1 MSLVIIGEDFQKEV
15 DKIKTMDQL
24 SYMIETYQ
32 NLVFSVCLKMTN
44 DYFIAEDLTQETFLS
59 AFKNLDQFDGQHEK
73 AWLCRIATNKCL
85 DYQKQKERCVIPS
98 DEVLLESKESKEGL
112 PERDY
117 IEKETEERL
126 EKACESLKPPYD
138 EIAKLYYVEEK
149 RAEEIAVLTGRNIKT
164 VQTQV
169 YRARAMLRK
178 IFGKERGT

>member
-1 MSLVIIGEDFQKEV
+1 M
-15 DKIKTMDQL
+15 DKINAKDQL
-24 SYMIETYQ
+24 SRMIDTYQ

-59 AFKNLDQFDGQHEK
+59 AFKSLGQFDGANEK

-85 DYQKQKERCVIPS
+85 DYKKQKERRVVPS
-98 DEVLLESKESKEGL
+98 EEVLLENQESSEGL

-117 IEKETEERL
+117 IEKETNQQL
-126 EKACESLKPPYD
+126 KQACESLKPPYD
-138 EIAKLYYVEEK
+138 EIALLYYVKEK
-149 RAEEIAVLTGRNIKT
+149 RAEEIAALTGRNIKT